1 MNKEVFAK
9 IPNKLFSIK
18 TIDENTENI
27 NYDNKGSILKLVKD
41 DKVIKLIYELIVG
54 TNFRNICNTS
64 INDLISLCGYK
75 VNDKNIKSFKELLY
89 KMDSK
94 NIIHI
99 NNEFYRGNDLI
110 SIDTEN
116 LFNMSEDGYTI
127 LEQKELDIIDNITK
141 DSRQRNTLLKCYL
154 FIKLMSHKR
163 EDNTSKGLTYE
174 TKPQTITM
182 DYKYIC
188 KFTGVTDITKAIETL
203 QDNKLIIYSN
213 FLIHKTGQAENKQD
227 AKNTYAV
234 YALEENWDEELTKEE
249 LKVGIN
255 QYKEKLKE
263 QGFII
268 SLKYLNN
275 DKSANGYLGKQKQ
288 IENRNNK
295 EIERI

>member
-9 IPNKLFSIK
+9 IPNKLFSKK

-41 DKVIKLIYELIVG
+41 DKVIKVIYELIIG

-64 INDLISLCGYK
+64 INNLIVLCGYK

-99 NNEFYRGNDLI
+99 NNDFYRANDLI

-116 LFNMSEDGYTI
+116 LLNVSEDGYTV
-127 LEQKELDIIDNITK
+127 LEQKELDIINNITK

-154 FIKLMSHKR
+154 FIKLMCHKR

-182 DYKYIC
+182 DYKYIY
-188 KFTGVTDITKAIETL
+188 KFTGVTDVTKAIKTL

-213 FLIHKTGQAENKQD
+213 FLINEIGHPENKQD

-234 YALEENWDEELTKEE
+234 YSLEENWDEELIKKE
-249 LKVGIN
+249 LKIGIN
-255 QYKEKLKE
+255 QYKNRLIEK
-263 QGFII
+263 GFSI

-288 IENRNNK
+288 IENKNKK
-295 EIERI
+295 EI

>member
-9 IPNKLFSIK
+9 IPNTMFSIK
-18 TIDENTENI
+18 TVDENIEKVDYNR
-27 NYDNKGSILKLVKD
+27 KGSILQLIKD
-41 DKVIKLIYELIVG
+41 DKVIKVIYELIVG

-116 LFNMSEDGYTI
+116 LLNMSEDGYTV
-127 LEQKELDIIDNITK
+127 LEQKELDIINNITK

-154 FIKLMSHKR
+154 FIKLMCHKR

-188 KFTGVTDITKAIETL
+188 KFTGVTDVTKAIKTL

-213 FLIHKTGQAENKQD
+213 FLINEIGCPENKQD

-234 YALEENWDEELTKEE
+234 YSLEENWDEELTKKE
-249 LKVGIN
+249 LKIGIN
-255 QYKEKLKE
+255 QYKNRLIEK
-263 QGFII
+263 GFSI

-288 IENRNNK
+288 IENKNKK
-295 EIERI
+295 EI

>member
-9 IPNKLFSIK
+9 IPNAMFSIK
-18 TIDENTENI
+18 TVEEHSENVKYE
-27 NYDNKGSILKLVKD
+27 NKGSIMQLVKD
-41 DKVIKLIYELIVG
+41 DKVIKVMYELIVG

-116 LFNMSEDGYTI
+116 LLNMSDDGYTV
-127 LEQKELDIIDNITK
+127 LEQTELDIINNITK

-154 FIKLMSHKR
+154 FIKLMCHKR

-188 KFTGVTDITKAIETL
+188 KFTGVTDVTKAIKTL

-213 FLIHKTGQAENKQD
+213 FLINEIGHPENKQD

-234 YALEENWDEELTKEE
+234 YSLEENWDEELTKEE
-249 LKVGIN
+249 LKVGMN
-255 QYKEKLKE
+255 QYKDRLIEKRLS
-263 QGFII
+263 I
-268 SLKYLNN
+268 SVKYLNN
-275 DKSANGYLGKQKQ
+275 DKSANGYQGKQKQ
-288 IENRNNK
+288 SENRNKK
-295 EIERI
+295 EN

>member
-9 IPNKLFSIK
+9 IPNAMFSIK
-18 TIDENTENI
+18 TVDENTEKVDYNR
-27 NYDNKGSILKLVKD
+27 KGSILQLVKD
-41 DKVIKLIYELIVG
+41 DKVIKVIYELIVG

-116 LFNMSEDGYTI
+116 LLNMSEDGYTI
-127 LEQKELDIIDNITK
+127 LEQKELDTINNITK

-154 FIKLMSHKR
+154 FIKLMCHKR

-182 DYKYIC
+182 DYKYIY
-188 KFTGVTDITKAIETL
+188 KFTGVTDVTKAIKTL

-213 FLIHKTGQAENKQD
+213 FLINEIDCPENKQD
-227 AKNTYAV
+227 AKNT
-234 YALEENWDEELTKEE
+234 
-249 LKVGIN
+249 
-255 QYKEKLKE
+255 
-263 QGFII
+263 
-268 SLKYLNN
+268 
-275 DKSANGYLGKQKQ
+275 
-288 IENRNNK
+288 
-295 EIERI
+295 

>member
-9 IPNKLFSIK
+9 IPNTMFSIK
-18 TIDENTENI
+18 TVDENIEKVDYNR
-27 NYDNKGSILKLVKD
+27 KGSILQLVKD
-41 DKVIKLIYELIVG
+41 DKVIKVIYELIIG

-116 LFNMSEDGYTI
+116 LLNMSEDGYTI
-127 LEQKELDIIDNITK
+127 LEQKELDIINNITK

-154 FIKLMSHKR
+154 FIKLMCHKR
-163 EDNTSKGLTYE
+163 EDNTSKGLKYE

-188 KFTGVTDITKAIETL
+188 KFTGVTDVTKAIKTL

-213 FLIHKTGQAENKQD
+213 FLINEIGCPENKQD

-234 YALEENWDEELTKEE
+234 YSLEENWDEELTKKE
-249 LKVGIN
+249 LKIGIN
-255 QYKEKLKE
+255 QYKNRLIEK
-263 QGFII
+263 GFSI

-288 IENRNNK
+288 IENKNKK
-295 EIERI
+295 EI

>member
-1 MNKEVFAK
+1 
-9 IPNKLFSIK
+9 
-18 TIDENTENI
+18 
-27 NYDNKGSILKLVKD
+27 
-41 DKVIKLIYELIVG
+41 
-54 TNFRNICNTS
+54 
-64 INDLISLCGYK
+64 
-75 VNDKNIKSFKELLY
+75 
-89 KMDSK
+89 MDSK

-116 LFNMSEDGYTI
+116 LFNMSEDGYTV
-127 LEQKELDIIDNITK
+127 LEQKELDIINNITK

-154 FIKLMSHKR
+154 FIKLMCHKR
-163 EDNTSKGLTYE
+163 EDNTSKGLAYTTE
-174 TKPQTITM
+174 PQTITM

-188 KFTGVTDITKAIETL
+188 KFTGITDITKAIKTL

-234 YALEENWDEELTKEE
+234 YALEENWDEKLTKEE

>member
-9 IPNKLFSIK
+9 IPNTMFSIK
-18 TIDENTENI
+18 TVDENIEKVDYNR
-27 NYDNKGSILKLVKD
+27 KGSILQLVKD
-41 DKVIKLIYELIVG
+41 DKVIKVIYELIIG

-116 LFNMSEDGYTI
+116 LLNMSEDGYTI
-127 LEQKELDIIDNITK
+127 LEQKELDIINNITK

-154 FIKLMSHKR
+154 FIKLMCHKR
-163 EDNTSKGLTYE
+163 EDNTSKGLKYE

-188 KFTGVTDITKAIETL
+188 KFTGVTDVTKAIKTL

-213 FLIHKTGQAENKQD
+213 FLINEIGCPENKQD

-234 YALEENWDEELTKEE
+234 YSLEDNWDEELTKKE
-249 LKVGIN
+249 LKIGIN
-255 QYKEKLKE
+255 QYKNRLIEK
-263 QGFII
+263 GFSI

-288 IENRNNK
+288 IENKNKK
-295 EIERI
+295 EI

>member
-9 IPNKLFSIK
+9 IPNAMFSIK
-18 TIDENTENI
+18 TVEEHSENVKYE
-27 NYDNKGSILKLVKD
+27 NKGSILKLVKD
-41 DKVIKLIYELIVG
+41 DKVIKVIYELIIG

-64 INDLISLCGYK
+64 INNLIVLCGYK

-116 LFNMSEDGYTI
+116 LLNMSEDGYTV
-127 LEQKELDIIDNITK
+127 LEQKELDIINNITK

-154 FIKLMSHKR
+154 FIKLMCHKR

-188 KFTGVTDITKAIETL
+188 KFTGVTDVTKAIKTL

-213 FLIHKTGQAENKQD
+213 FLINEIGCPENKQD

-234 YALEENWDEELTKEE
+234 YSLEENWDEELTKEE
-249 LKVGIN
+249 LKIGIN
-255 QYKEKLKE
+255 QYKNRLIEK
-263 QGFII
+263 GFSI

-288 IENRNNK
+288 IENKNKK
-295 EIERI
+295 EI

>member
-9 IPNKLFSIK
+9 IPNTMFSIK
-18 TIDENTENI
+18 TVDENIEKVDYNR
-27 NYDNKGSILKLVKD
+27 KGSILQLVKD
-41 DKVIKLIYELIVG
+41 DKVIKVIYELIIG

-116 LFNMSEDGYTI
+116 LLNMSEDGYTV
-127 LEQKELDIIDNITK
+127 LEQKELDIINNITK

-154 FIKLMSHKR
+154 FIKLMCHKR
-163 EDNTSKGLTYE
+163 EDNTSKGLKYE

-188 KFTGVTDITKAIETL
+188 KFTGVTDVTKAIKTL

-213 FLIHKTGQAENKQD
+213 FLINEIGCPENKQD

-249 LKVGIN
+249 LKIGIN
-255 QYKEKLKE
+255 QYKNRLIEK
-263 QGFII
+263 GFSI

-288 IENRNNK
+288 IENKNKK
-295 EIERI
+295 EI

>member
-9 IPNKLFSIK
+9 IPNAMFSIK
-18 TIDENTENI
+18 TVEEHSENVKYE
-27 NYDNKGSILKLVKD
+27 NKGSILKLVKD
-41 DKVIKLIYELIVG
+41 DKVIKVIYELIVG

-116 LFNMSEDGYTI
+116 LLNMSEDGYTI
-127 LEQKELDIIDNITK
+127 LEQKELDIINNITK

-154 FIKLMSHKR
+154 FIKLMCHKR

-188 KFTGVTDITKAIETL
+188 KFTGVTDVTKAIKTL

-213 FLIHKTGQAENKQD
+213 FLINKIGCPENKQD

-234 YALEENWDEELTKEE
+234 YSLEENWDEELTKEE

-255 QYKEKLKE
+255 QYKNKLIE

-288 IENRNNK
+288 IENRKKKGN
-295 EIERI
+295 

>member
-1 MNKEVFAK
+1 MNIEVFAK

-64 INDLISLCGYK
+64 INDLIVLCGYK

-127 LEQKELDIIDNITK
+127 LEQKELDIINNITK

-154 FIKLMSHKR
+154 FIKLMCHKR
-163 EDNTSKGLTYE
+163 EDNTSKGLAYTTE
-174 TKPQTITM
+174 PQTITM

-188 KFTGVTDITKAIETL
+188 KFTGVTDITKAIKTL

-288 IENRNNK
+288 IENRNKK
-295 EIERI
+295 EI

>member
-64 INDLISLCGYK
+64 INDLIVLCGYK

-116 LFNMSEDGYTI
+116 LLNMSEDGYTI
-127 LEQKELDIIDNITK
+127 LEQKELDIINNITK

-154 FIKLMSHKR
+154 FIKLMCHKR

-188 KFTGVTDITKAIETL
+188 KFTGVTDVTKAIKTL

-213 FLIHKTGQAENKQD
+213 FLINEIGHPENKQD

-234 YALEENWDEELTKEE
+234 YSLEENWDEELTKEE
-249 LKVGIN
+249 LKIGIN
-255 QYKEKLKE
+255 QYKNRLIEK
-263 QGFII
+263 GFSI

-288 IENRNNK
+288 IENKNKK
-295 EIERI
+295 EI

>member
-9 IPNKLFSIK
+9 IPNTMFSIK
-18 TIDENTENI
+18 TVDENIEKVDYNR
-27 NYDNKGSILKLVKD
+27 KGSILQLIKD
-41 DKVIKLIYELIVG
+41 DKVIKVIYELMVG

-116 LFNMSEDGYTI
+116 LLNMSEDGYTV
-127 LEQKELDIIDNITK
+127 LEQKELDIINNITK

-154 FIKLMSHKR
+154 FIKLMCHKR

-188 KFTGVTDITKAIETL
+188 KFTGVTDVTKAIKTL

-213 FLIHKTGQAENKQD
+213 FLINEIGCPENKQD

-234 YALEENWDEELTKEE
+234 YSLEDNWDEELTKKE
-249 LKVGIN
+249 LKIGIN
-255 QYKEKLKE
+255 QYKNRLIEK
-263 QGFII
+263 GFSI

-288 IENRNNK
+288 IENKNKK
-295 EIERI
+295 EI

>member
-9 IPNKLFSIK
+9 IPNTMFSIK
-18 TIDENTENI
+18 TVDENIEKVDYNR
-27 NYDNKGSILKLVKD
+27 KGSILQLVKD
-41 DKVIKLIYELIVG
+41 DKVIKVIYELIIG

-116 LFNMSEDGYTI
+116 LLNMSEDGYTI
-127 LEQKELDIIDNITK
+127 LEQKELDIINNITK

-154 FIKLMSHKR
+154 FIKLMCHKR
-163 EDNTSKGLTYE
+163 EDNTSKGLKYE

-188 KFTGVTDITKAIETL
+188 KFTGVTDVTKAIKTL

-213 FLIHKTGQAENKQD
+213 FLINEIGCPENKQD

-249 LKVGIN
+249 LKIGIN
-255 QYKEKLKE
+255 QYKNRLIEK
-263 QGFII
+263 GFSI

-288 IENRNNK
+288 IENKNKK
-295 EIERI
+295 EI

>member
-64 INDLISLCGYK
+64 INDLIKLCGYK

-154 FIKLMSHKR
+154 FIKLMCHKR
-163 EDNTSKGLTYE
+163 EDNTSKGLAYTTE
-174 TKPQTITM
+174 PQTITM

-188 KFTGVTDITKAIETL
+188 KFTGVTDITKAIKTL

-288 IENRNNK
+288 IENRNKK
-295 EIERI
+295 EI

>member
-9 IPNKLFSIK
+9 IPNAMFSIK
-18 TIDENTENI
+18 TVDENTEKVD
-27 NYDNKGSILKLVKD
+27 YDRKGSILQLVKD
-41 DKVIKLIYELIVG
+41 DKVIKVMYELIVG

-116 LFNMSEDGYTI
+116 LLNMSEDGYTV
-127 LEQKELDIIDNITK
+127 LEQKELDIINNITK

-154 FIKLMSHKR
+154 FIKLMCHKR

-188 KFTGVTDITKAIETL
+188 KFTGVTDVTKAIKTL

-213 FLIHKTGQAENKQD
+213 FLINEIDCPENKQD

-249 LKVGIN
+249 LKIGIN
-255 QYKEKLKE
+255 QYKNRLIEK
-263 QGFII
+263 GFSI

-288 IENRNNK
+288 IENKNKK
-295 EIERI
+295 EI

>member
-64 INDLISLCGYK
+64 INDLIKLCGYK

-154 FIKLMSHKR
+154 FIKLMCHKR
-163 EDNTSKGLTYE
+163 EDNTSKGLAYTTE
-174 TKPQTITM
+174 PQTITM

-188 KFTGVTDITKAIETL
+188 KFTGVTDITKAIKTL

-288 IENRNNK
+288 IENRNKK
-295 EIERI
+295 EN

>member
-9 IPNKLFSIK
+9 IPNVVFSIK
-18 TIDENTENI
+18 TVDENTEKVD
-27 NYDNKGSILKLVKD
+27 YDRKGSILQLVKD
-41 DKVIKLIYELIVG
+41 DKVIKVIYELIVG

-99 NNEFYRGNDLI
+99 DNDFYRGNDLI

-116 LFNMSEDGYTI
+116 LFNMSEDGYTV
-127 LEQKELDIIDNITK
+127 LEQKELDIINNITK

-154 FIKLMSHKR
+154 FIKLMCHKR
-163 EDNTSKGLTYE
+163 EDNSAKGLAYE

-188 KFTGVTDITKAIETL
+188 KFTGVTDVTKAIKTL

-213 FLIHKTGQAENKQD
+213 FLINEICHPENKQD

-234 YALEENWDEELTKEE
+234 YSLEENWDEELTKEE

-255 QYKEKLKE
+255 QYKNKLTE

-288 IENRNNK
+288 IENRKKKGN
-295 EIERI
+295 

>member
-9 IPNKLFSIK
+9 IPNTMFSIK
-18 TIDENTENI
+18 TVDENIEKVDYNR
-27 NYDNKGSILKLVKD
+27 KGSILQLVKD
-41 DKVIKLIYELIVG
+41 DKVIKVIYELIVG

-116 LFNMSEDGYTI
+116 LLNMSEDGYTV
-127 LEQKELDIIDNITK
+127 LEQKELDIINNITK

-154 FIKLMSHKR
+154 FIKLMCHKR

-188 KFTGVTDITKAIETL
+188 KFTGVTDVTKAIKTL

-213 FLIHKTGQAENKQD
+213 FLINEIGCPENKQD

-249 LKVGIN
+249 LKIGIN
-255 QYKEKLKE
+255 QYKNRLIEK
-263 QGFII
+263 GFSI

-275 DKSANGYLGKQKQ
+275 DKSANGYLGKQKR
-288 IENRNNK
+288 IENKNK
-295 EIERI
+295 KEN

>member
-64 INDLISLCGYK
+64 INDLIKLCGYK

-127 LEQKELDIIDNITK
+127 LEQKELDIINNITK

-154 FIKLMSHKR
+154 FIKLMCHKR
-163 EDNTSKGLTYE
+163 EDNTSKGLAYTTE
-174 TKPQTITM
+174 PQTITM

-188 KFTGVTDITKAIETL
+188 KFTGVTDITKAIKTL

-234 YALEENWDEELTKEE
+234 YALEENWDEKLTKEE

>member
-64 INDLISLCGYK
+64 INDLIVLCGYK

-116 LFNMSEDGYTI
+116 LLNMSEDGYTI
-127 LEQKELDIIDNITK
+127 LEQKELDIINNIAK

-154 FIKLMSHKR
+154 FIKLMCHKR
-163 EDNTSKGLTYE
+163 EDNSAKGLAYE

-182 DYKYIC
+182 DYKYIN
-188 KFTGVTDITKAIETL
+188 KFTGVTDITKAIKIL
-203 QDNKLIIYSN
+203 QENKLIMYDN
-213 FLIHKTGQAENKQD
+213 FLIYTLENPENKQD

-234 YALEENWDEELTKEE
+234 YSLEENWDEELTKEE

-255 QYKEKLKE
+255 QYKNKLTE

-288 IENRNNK
+288 IENRKKKGN
-295 EIERI
+295 

>member
-9 IPNKLFSIK
+9 IPNVMFSIK
-18 TIDENTENI
+18 TVDENTEKVD
-27 NYDNKGSILKLVKD
+27 YDRKGSILQLVKD
-41 DKVIKLIYELIVG
+41 DKVIKVIYELIVG

-116 LFNMSEDGYTI
+116 LLNMSEDGYTI
-127 LEQKELDIIDNITK
+127 LEQKELDIINNIAK

-154 FIKLMSHKR
+154 FIKLMCHKR

-188 KFTGVTDITKAIETL
+188 KFTGVTDVTKAIKTL

-213 FLIHKTGQAENKQD
+213 FLINEIGCPENKQD

-234 YALEENWDEELTKEE
+234 YSLEENWDEELTKEE
-249 LKVGIN
+249 LKIGIN
-255 QYKEKLKE
+255 QYKNRLIEK
-263 QGFII
+263 GFSI

-288 IENRNNK
+288 IENKNKK
-295 EIERI
+295 EI

>member
-64 INDLISLCGYK
+64 INDLIVLCGYK

-154 FIKLMSHKR
+154 FIKLMCHKR
-163 EDNTSKGLTYE
+163 EDNTSKGLAYTTE
-174 TKPQTITM
+174 PQTITM

-188 KFTGVTDITKAIETL
+188 KFTGVTDITKAIKTL

-234 YALEENWDEELTKEE
+234 YALEENWDEKLTKEE

>member
-1 MNKEVFAK
+1 
-9 IPNKLFSIK
+9 
-18 TIDENTENI
+18 
-27 NYDNKGSILKLVKD
+27 
-41 DKVIKLIYELIVG
+41 
-54 TNFRNICNTS
+54 
-64 INDLISLCGYK
+64 
-75 VNDKNIKSFKELLY
+75 
-89 KMDSK
+89 MDSK

-116 LFNMSEDGYTI
+116 LLNMSEYGYTI
-127 LEQKELDIIDNITK
+127 LEQKELDIINNITK

-154 FIKLMSHKR
+154 FIKLMCHKR

-188 KFTGVTDITKAIETL
+188 KFTGVTDVTKAIKTL

-213 FLIHKTGQAENKQD
+213 FLSNEIGCPENKQD

-234 YALEENWDEELTKEE
+234 YSLEENWDEELTKKE
-249 LKVGIN
+249 LKIGIN
-255 QYKEKLKE
+255 QYKNRLIEK
-263 QGFII
+263 GFSI

-288 IENRNNK
+288 IENKNKK
-295 EIERI
+295 EI

>member
-9 IPNKLFSIK
+9 IPNTMFSIK
-18 TIDENTENI
+18 TVDENIEKVDYNR
-27 NYDNKGSILKLVKD
+27 KGSILQLVKD
-41 DKVIKLIYELIVG
+41 DKVIKVIYELIIG

-116 LFNMSEDGYTI
+116 LLNMSEEGYTV
-127 LEQKELDIIDNITK
+127 LEQKELDIINNITK

-154 FIKLMSHKR
+154 FIKLMCHKR

-188 KFTGVTDITKAIETL
+188 KFTGVTDVTKAIKTL

-213 FLIHKTGQAENKQD
+213 FLINEIGCPENKQD

-234 YALEENWDEELTKEE
+234 YSLEDNWDEELTKKE
-249 LKVGIN
+249 LKIGIN
-255 QYKEKLKE
+255 QYKNRLIEK
-263 QGFII
+263 GFSI

-288 IENRNNK
+288 IENKNKK
-295 EIERI
+295 EI

>member
-9 IPNKLFSIK
+9 IPNAMFSIK
-18 TIDENTENI
+18 TVEEHSENVKYE
-27 NYDNKGSILKLVKD
+27 NKGSILKLVKD
-41 DKVIKLIYELIVG
+41 DKVIKVIYELIIG

-64 INDLISLCGYK
+64 INNLIVLCGYK

-99 NNEFYRGNDLI
+99 NNKFYRGNDLI

-116 LFNMSEDGYTI
+116 LLNMSEDGYTV
-127 LEQKELDIIDNITK
+127 LEHKELDIINNITK

-154 FIKLMSHKR
+154 FIKLTCHKR
-163 EDNTSKGLTYE
+163 EDNSAKGLAYTTE
-174 TKPQTITM
+174 PQTITM
-182 DYKYIC
+182 DYKYIY
-188 KFTGVTDITKAIETL
+188 KFTGVTDITKAIKTL

-213 FLIHKTGQAENKQD
+213 FLINKIGCPENKQD

-234 YALEENWDEELTKEE
+234 YSLEDNWDEELTKKE
-249 LKVGIN
+249 LKIGIN
-255 QYKEKLKE
+255 QYKNRLIEK
-263 QGFII
+263 GFSI

-288 IENRNNK
+288 IENKNKK
-295 EIERI
+295 EI

>member
-64 INDLISLCGYK
+64 INDLIKLCGYK

-154 FIKLMSHKR
+154 FIKLMCHKR
-163 EDNTSKGLTYE
+163 EDNTSKGLAYTTE
-174 TKPQTITM
+174 PQTITM

-188 KFTGVTDITKAIETL
+188 KFTGVTDITKAIKTL

-234 YALEENWDEELTKEE
+234 YALEENWDAELTKEE